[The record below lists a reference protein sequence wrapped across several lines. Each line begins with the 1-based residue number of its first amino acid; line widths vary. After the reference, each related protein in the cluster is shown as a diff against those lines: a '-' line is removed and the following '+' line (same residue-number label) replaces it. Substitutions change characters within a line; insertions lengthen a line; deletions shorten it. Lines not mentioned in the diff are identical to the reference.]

1 MTRYCSVFLALA
13 YCLVCASPNSLAQ
26 NGHNPEAH
34 THGQGQGQM
43 TVIYEVGQQ
52 HEAGQQHEI
61 GQLQI
66 ELITPAANLLGF
78 EHTPNTQAQW
88 QQLNELRQTLNT
100 PDALLTLTP
109 ACELQ
114 ASDLNLPFAEEVPPL
129 HNGADHNVE
138 HHAEHSHPTHHD
150 IHVHYEWRCKGPK
163 PPSIHVP
170 GFKRFSAF
178 EKIQVQWIAN
188 NKQGAAL
195 LDKNNTALEI
205 K

>member
-34 THGQGQGQM
+34 THGQGQM
-43 TVIYEVGQQ
+43 TVIY
-52 HEAGQQHEI
+52 EAGQQHEI

-78 EHTPNTQAQW
+78 EHKPHTQAQW
-88 QQLNELRQTLNT
+88 QQVNELRQTLNT

-114 ASDLNLPFAEEVPPL
+114 ASDLNLPFAEEVPPE

-150 IHVHYEWRCKGPK
+150 IHVHYEWLCKGPK